1 MLNSIEICAGFGG
14 QALGLEMAGFHHVAL
29 VEYEKDYCDLLVK
42 NRPHWN
48 VLCEDVK
55 NFSGLLFRGQID
67 LFAGGVPC
75 PPPFPLQ
82 GSSLEVLMKEIFFL
96 RQSD

>member
-42 NRPHWN
+42 
-48 VLCEDVK
+48 
-55 NFSGLLFRGQID
+55 ID
-67 LFAGGVPC
+67 LTGTSCVRMSKIFLVFFFVGRLIYLPAAFHA
-75 PPPFPLQ
+75 PPFPLQ